1 MIQKTL
7 TGIRITDNNPS
18 IDLPCAI
25 NDTFIAKTPISFVV
39 SINMLN
45 SLIGTSINSG
55 NIGNFSLL
63 VRVIT
68 ATTTDTFVSTVF
80 PLSASNIINGFIV
93 LDISS
98 ITDIFTNDYILLH
111 CTEDDIHKLFK
122 KFRIAFRIFQSS
134 NGTGD
139 QKLLLANDIV
149 SDFNMCLNTYE
160 TGPYDVEFLQL
171 DLLNP
176 NEFTVTERQQI
187 INSKP
192 TMLGVESIRCF
203 FSSNINKKMPLF
215 VYTHGNK
222 QYTETFDSYLS
233 TLASYGYFCVSVYI
247 TPEDLQI
254 TGDVYILQ
262 IIDHLKQN
270 ISKINSGRFNLK
282 IDFNKIIFSGLSLGG
297 LFVENIVTL
306 MKRKNAIN
314 SKISNIS
321 FDYSDIKALVTIG
334 SVGKFTTGIDG
345 ITVREDI
352 SAMAGGEGESIVN
365 PDDNN
370 LHYFQYD
377 HDIPTVVIVGL
388 NDNESIMAGY
398 TNSLFN
404 PGFSYTD
411 KLNHLDKYILISNRE
426 HNGLSDLTTYPEDEY
441 SFSISP
447 RYVDNHYLNSNRLV
461 LNENLA
467 WVIYFLSINVFSNNK
482 LKKLRYISPHK
493 QNINNIVKNNVKI
506 AAFHSF
512 YPIAEDIAIQIDNF
526 YGLTLSFAGNTGF
539 TLQNPLGFTFDYT
552 LDSSFYQDPT
562 LLAANPNLIVGQTY
576 INNLLEMKTSFCIL
590 QNSGYSPTL
599 EEFWDNDTYNGII
612 FNSYRSLFVP
622 IESNLQLGY
631 TFTNNIVL
639 SENTYIGLRACHTYI
654 HGISGISK
662 NDKFSNFN
670 LTLIDTSGNNST
682 ISSKNYSTGFYPQ
695 TKIDNRTNPI
705 FVGAYPTVPN
715 FCFFRA
721 GDFFMKNQ
729 SLDITKINQMRLD
742 FGPDYGST
750 FSHIALDAFV
760 VYKEL

>member
-98 ITDIFTNDYILLH
+98 ITDNFTNDYILLH

-122 KFRIAFRIFQSS
+122 KYRIAFRIFQSS

-247 TPEDLQI
+247 TPEDLQN

-282 IDFNKIIFSGLSLGG
+282 IDFNKIIF
-297 LFVENIVTL
+297 N
-306 MKRKNAIN
+306 
-314 SKISNIS
+314 
-321 FDYSDIKALVTIG
+321 
-334 SVGKFTTGIDG
+334 
-345 ITVREDI
+345 
-352 SAMAGGEGESIVN
+352 
-365 PDDNN
+365 
-370 LHYFQYD
+370 
-377 HDIPTVVIVGL
+377 
-388 NDNESIMAGY
+388 
-398 TNSLFN
+398 
-404 PGFSYTD
+404 
-411 KLNHLDKYILISNRE
+411 
-426 HNGLSDLTTYPEDEY
+426 
-441 SFSISP
+441 
-447 RYVDNHYLNSNRLV
+447 
-461 LNENLA
+461 
-467 WVIYFLSINVFSNNK
+467 FL
-482 LKKLRYISPHK
+482 
-493 QNINNIVKNNVKI
+493 NINCV
-506 AAFHSF
+506 
-512 YPIAEDIAIQIDNF
+512 
-526 YGLTLSFAGNTGF
+526 
-539 TLQNPLGFTFDYT
+539 
-552 LDSSFYQDPT
+552 
-562 LLAANPNLIVGQTY
+562 
-576 INNLLEMKTSFCIL
+576 
-590 QNSGYSPTL
+590 
-599 EEFWDNDTYNGII
+599 
-612 FNSYRSLFVP
+612 
-622 IESNLQLGY
+622 
-631 TFTNNIVL
+631 
-639 SENTYIGLRACHTYI
+639 
-654 HGISGISK
+654 
-662 NDKFSNFN
+662 
-670 LTLIDTSGNNST
+670 
-682 ISSKNYSTGFYPQ
+682 
-695 TKIDNRTNPI
+695 
-705 FVGAYPTVPN
+705 
-715 FCFFRA
+715 FF
-721 GDFFMKNQ
+721 
-729 SLDITKINQMRLD
+729 
-742 FGPDYGST
+742 
-750 FSHIALDAFV
+750 
-760 VYKEL
+760 